1 MARIPPKPLSKY
13 PWYLRLLLW
22 SQKKKYGVY
31 SEPLL
36 LWGRLPRAFLGFM
49 WMQKALNRKGARIK
63 PDLRSMIT
71 IKVSQFNQCSFCIDM
86 NSAQLLQ
93 RGGTQDKIDAISH
106 FRESPLFSAQEKA
119 ALEYVEAVMK
129 NAHQVPDE
137 VFQKLRT
144 HFDEEAVV
152 EMTALIGLQ
161 NLSSQFNAALDAAPM
176 GFCQLFKHVSKK

>member
-1 MARIPPKPLSKY
+1 MARIPAKPLSKY
-13 PWYLRLLLW
+13 PWYLRILLKA
-22 SQKKKYGVY
+22 QKKKYGDY
-31 SEPLL
+31 SEPVL
-36 LWGRLPRAFLGFM
+36 LWGRSPRAFLGFM
-49 WMQKALNRKGARIK
+49 WMQKALNSKRARIK

-106 FRESPLFSAQEKA
+106 FRESALFSAQEKA

-137 VFQKLRT
+137 VFQRLGT
-144 HFDEEAVV
+144 YFDEDAVV

-176 GFCQLFKHVSKK
+176 GFCQLFKK